1 MQLPNM
7 RAPYSWL
14 FVVLAWSATHQALA
28 WVYPEHRDVAIEA
41 VEKLDPARRAVFDD
55 LWRDARAGQD
65 KRLCE
70 QAADSAQGLAPSC
83 IDWAALSA
91 IAGDHSCSSQD
102 LTATVLESDWI
113 LEVADVAAQLKID
126 LSKIDVLPPAAQV
139 PGAQTLIVDLQ
150 RRIQTE
156 GARAA
161 RLNAL
166 RTSDNSLQ
174 RADPKLATRA
184 GSNNAHFLL
193 PRPNV
198 GITPPEYAKL
208 TLRAGS
214 EISALGVYAWYHLS
228 AMQKAGRL
236 ANEQLA
242 PETRQALARAMLFD
256 EAFALHFLEDV
267 FAAGHVA
274 GTWGDVSQRK
284 GTHDFYNEAGLEVFP
299 WSGTPESM
307 VLMGDAHMRP
317 DDKERAG
324 SAVRLSLEQLLDAVA
339 GKVRETNLPHTPSA
353 PAEPDGFDVCKN
365 NKLVQRPEQL
375 PGALEAY
382 RTAYAADLREVLVQ
396 TPVPGLGPGLGA
408 MPRFRSEVG
417 AFVGLAGSIDGR
429 SIDEG
434 FTPSDGSGFI
444 GGVELAAR
452 MGLGLEGVMGDSG
465 DGLVF
470 LSIGL
475 RGDAASTNSIANSA
489 LAEQGG
495 NLTAAIPARTALTAR
510 LRMPFYLI
518 PGDLVFL
525 APLYFFSPERYQTMA
540 VVAGNGGL
548 IPWQLGMATSIG
560 RFQFVLGREVGLA
573 FYGLSGDDR
582 VIAPA
587 ATPGG
592 SARLIDY
599 KSTSIDLPILEYR
612 PYRSFASDQS
622 TTLLMQLFVAADIP
636 YKVSVAAPAG
646 APEPDLNTVYS
657 IGIRLLFDWRYYP

>member
-1 MQLPNM
+1 
-7 RAPYSWL
+7 
-14 FVVLAWSATHQALA
+14 
-28 WVYPEHRDVAIEA
+28 
-41 VEKLDPARRAVFDD
+41 
-55 LWRDARAGQD
+55 
-65 KRLCE
+65 
-70 QAADSAQGLAPSC
+70 
-83 IDWAALSA
+83 
-91 IAGDHSCSSQD
+91 
-102 LTATVLESDWI
+102 
-113 LEVADVAAQLKID
+113 
-126 LSKIDVLPPAAQV
+126 
-139 PGAQTLIVDLQ
+139 
-150 RRIQTE
+150 
-156 GARAA
+156 
-161 RLNAL
+161 
-166 RTSDNSLQ
+166 
-174 RADPKLATRA
+174 
-184 GSNNAHFLL
+184 
-193 PRPNV
+193 
-198 GITPPEYAKL
+198 
-208 TLRAGS
+208 
-214 EISALGVYAWYHLS
+214 
-228 AMQKAGRL
+228 
-236 ANEQLA
+236 
-242 PETRQALARAMLFD
+242 
-256 EAFALHFLEDV
+256 
-267 FAAGHVA
+267 
-274 GTWGDVSQRK
+274 
-284 GTHDFYNEAGLEVFP
+284 
-299 WSGTPESM
+299 
-307 VLMGDAHMRP
+307 
-317 DDKERAG
+317 
-324 SAVRLSLEQLLDAVA
+324 VRLSLEQLLDAVA
-339 GKVRETNLPHTPSA
+339 GKARETNLPHTPSA

-365 NKLVQRPEQL
+365 NKLVQRPEAL
-375 PGALEAY
+375 PVALEAY

-470 LSIGL
+470 LSLGL

-495 NLTAAIPARTALTAR
+495 NLTAAIPARTAVTAR

-636 YKVSVAAPAG
+636 YKVSVAAPTG